1 MIRTF
6 RWRPPFPWPEL
17 REGSWPYAA
26 LGFVVGV
33 CLMIGFAG
41 WIFGAPETFTRTGVV
56 GLLGCIIVRALFVRD
71 EFRSRTLTRVM
82 EVFDGALA
90 IFCAACL
97 AGIGPWSVWSTPPSF
112 YLALLLINWGVLLV
126 GIGAWQAGALLY
138 RQGAFHLFARPFL
151 IRLAWVIGGALL
163 LTLGFC
169 APASAASCL
178 PRAAAVEHHSRV
190 WGEVPAGMGIT
201 STGGRMAEL
210 FVNPST
216 GSWSL
221 ASTDVEGMTCLVAR
235 GSDWQ
240 VIEPAPQGEPT

>member
-1 MIRTF
+1 MRETF
-6 RWRPPFPWPEL
+6 RFHPPFPWPEL

-33 CLMIGFAG
+33 CLLIGFAG

-169 APASAASCL
+169 APASAASCME
-178 PRAAAVEHHSRV
+178 RAVAEKLVGLLDEKPV
-190 WGEVPAGMGIT
+190 WRGLTAGGNLEELWSNPETGTWTYLGTKPDGISCIVSSGTPGELIVPAPEG
-201 STGGRMAEL
+201 E
-210 FVNPST
+210 
-216 GSWSL
+216 
-221 ASTDVEGMTCLVAR
+221 AS
-235 GSDWQ
+235 
-240 VIEPAPQGEPT
+240 